1 MKIMMLPPIIINHN
15 VFVVNVMMVVS
26 WGIYSNH
33 VGTKNSLLPIKMGFR
48 GAEAGLIAYRG
59 ETGKMYFDLRS
70 D

>member
-1 MKIMMLPPIIINHN
+1 M
-15 VFVVNVMMVVS
+15 VNVMMVVS